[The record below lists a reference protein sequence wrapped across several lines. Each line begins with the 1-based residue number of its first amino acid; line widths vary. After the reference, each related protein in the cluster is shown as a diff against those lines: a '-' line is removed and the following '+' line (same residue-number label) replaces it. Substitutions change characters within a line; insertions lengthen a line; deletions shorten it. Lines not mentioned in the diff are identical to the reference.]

1 MTRPIPHPESRFTV
15 LWQVEDCERKD
26 GRRYTQWL
34 CQCLCGK
41 TKKVYTARLRDG
53 HVKSCGC
60 LRREKAKAKWA
71 RVAAMGRKVHSENC
85 KQRRLSNAATE

>member
-1 MTRPIPHPESRFTV
+1 MKARPIPHRESRFTP
-15 LWQVEDCERKD
+15 LWQVEDYERND

-34 CQCLCGK
+34 CQCSCGK
-41 TKKVYTARLRDG
+41 TKKVAAHLIRNG
-53 HVKSCGC
+53 HKKSCGC

-85 KQRRLSNAATE
+85 RQRRLANAE